1 MNSTLILKRM
11 IAVFWL
17 SLVLASGTLPSRA
30 ADIAIVGDTILF
42 SGEIKAG
49 DLSDLTKQVFKE
61 LALKPRQLTLS
72 LNSNGNN
79 FEEGVLLSLFVQQN
93 NIRTLVKN
101 GNRCNSACGLVFLG
115 GASNEGGETDVLA
128 DRNLEVGAELGFHMP
143 FTAAQQPAANAQAD
157 NLNVTEAAVQLTRLF
172 DKLEVPPAIRPKLM
186 QQDAGHTLYDATT
199 VEAVEL
205 LQINVEGLT
214 VTPSHI
220 TRSMAFNGCLN
231 GYRLAKRQV
240 PSEFAVADFAALN
253 ILQSSM
259 PASRIANGEDEFVLV
274 PSTYGGGNEVL
285 ICRIGVEGECQGF
298 YNQDAMA
305 ENTIG
310 SAQREDLSDCQ
321 RQSNVSIL
329 VPPTTTLREVDGSL
343 LAMQTAEP
351 TLLATKPMPVKQS
364 SARQLNEEEVATN
377 GGDVS
382 EADAQPIPDIPTDVI
397 EPPAKRFVVVAVQQ
411 RQEVICNAVQS
422 FANVRAGPSGKLFP
436 IVSTLPNQTTVTV
449 LGNTKNPAS
458 NHPWYEISYAGGRG
472 FVDSELVQ
480 RSCLVAMA
488 ATVPAVV
495 DVPPPAP
502 DLRSVVVCN
511 PKGGDSVN
519 VRSAPHPKNS
529 QIIRKMFNQEKLTII
544 GEANNPDSGQLYFL
558 VEADGLRGYVDNE
571 FVSTR
576 CNVNPAAFV
585 AAPALDGVICNAD
598 AAFVNLRM
606 GPNKDMFDVVA
617 QVFNNQPLRILERTS
632 NPVSGHPW
640 LKVDVNGTVGFVDAE
655 KVANGC

>member
-1 MNSTLILKRM
+1 MNSNVFLRRVAAMFWLTLILV
-11 IAVFWL
+11 A
-17 SLVLASGTLPSRA
+17 GTLPSRA

-61 LALKPRQLTLS
+61 LSVKPRQLTLS

-79 FEEGVLLSLFVQQN
+79 FEEGILLSLFVQQN

-115 GASNEGGETDVLA
+115 GASNEGGETGVLA

-143 FTAAQQPAANAQAD
+143 FTAAQQQMGSAQTD

-172 DKLEVPPAIRPKLM
+172 DKLEVPQSIRSKLM
-186 QQDAGHTLYDATT
+186 QQDARHSLYDATT

-240 PSEFAVADFAALN
+240 PSDFAAGDLSA
-253 ILQSSM
+253 LTSMQSSM
-259 PASRIANGEDEFVLV
+259 PLSRMANGEDEFVLV
-274 PSTYGGGNEVL
+274 PSTYGDANEVL
-285 ICRIGVEGECQGF
+285 ICRIGAEGECQGF
-298 YNQDAMA
+298 YNQDAMSQ
-305 ENTIG
+305 NTIG
-310 SAQREDLSDCQ
+310 SEQREDLSDCQ

-329 VPPTTTLREVDGSL
+329 VPPTTALREVDGNL
-343 LAMQTAEP
+343 VAMQTAEP
-351 TLLATKPMPVKQS
+351 ALLASKQTPTND
-364 SARQLNEEEVATN
+364 LNEEEATAN
-377 GGDVS
+377 SGNISG
-382 EADAQPIPDIPTDVI
+382 ADAQPIPDIPADVV

-422 FANVRAGPSGKLFP
+422 FANVRAGPSGTLFP
-436 IVSTLPNQTTVTV
+436 IVSTLPNQTSVTV
-449 LGNTKNPAS
+449 LGNTKNPTS
-458 NHPWYEISYAGGRG
+458 NHPWYEISFAGGRG

-488 ATVPAVV
+488 PTAPAVV
-495 DVPPPAP
+495 EVPSPKPV
-502 DLRSVVVCN
+502 LRSVVVCN

-558 VEADGLRGYVDNE
+558 VETDGIRGYVDNE

-576 CNVNPAAFV
+576 CNVSPAAFV

-640 LKVDVNGTVGFVDAE
+640 LKVDVNGTVGFVDSE